1 MDLPLH
7 LEQLVTQWR
16 GRAEESR
23 ALTSARADAYDV
35 CAAQLADVLR
45 QWRECGKQ
53 DMDSLDLFEHRPRE
67 VA

>member
-1 MDLPLH
+1 MDLNVH
-7 LEQLVTQWR
+7 LEQLVAQWR

-23 ALTSARADAYDV
+23 AIMSGRADAYDV

-45 QWRECGKQ
+45 QWQ
-53 DMDSLDLFEHRPRE
+53 DSVKKDLESLDLFENRPRE